1 MRQFNDRPLHQN
13 LENFRVFRAKAR
25 RTIRESKRKSWKQY
39 VSRLNSRTSI
49 KKVWDMV
56 RKIQVKGKSASVNH
70 LKKNNDNGHLK
81 KNNDSGPEL
90 KKNND
95 NITSKKDIANT
106 LADNFSKYSSSENY
120 TSKFR
125 NIKNQQEKQ
134 KLKLTSDN
142 ID

>member
-1 MRQFNDRPLHQN
+1 MLVLYHQN

-25 RTIRESKRKSWKQY
+25 HTIRESKRKSWKRY
-39 VSRLNSRTSI
+39 VSRFSSRTSI

-56 RKIQVKGKSASVNH
+56 RKIQGKGKLTSVNH
-70 LKKNNDNGHLK
+70 
-81 KNNDSGPEL
+81 L

-106 LADNFSKYSSSENY
+106 LADNFSKNY

-125 NIKNQQEKQ
+125 NRKNR
-134 KLKLTSDN
+134 N
-142 ID
+142 